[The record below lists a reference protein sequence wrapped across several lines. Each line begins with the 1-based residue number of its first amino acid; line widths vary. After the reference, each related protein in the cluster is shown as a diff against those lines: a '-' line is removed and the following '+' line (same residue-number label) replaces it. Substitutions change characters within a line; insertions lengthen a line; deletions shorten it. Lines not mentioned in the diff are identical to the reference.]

1 MSDLDEIRRKRM
13 AELEARQAAAQGQ
26 MQQQAQQQMQ
36 QQEAQRQFEE
46 QKKALIAQILTTEA
60 RSRLANLKLTKP
72 ELVNQIEIQL
82 IQSAQAGSLR
92 GKVTDE
98 QLKVLLRQIAG
109 QKREIKITPTDHA
122 IETYNTINEKYI
134 KIAWEKLATIKEKD
148 KEIMIKFL
156 DYIENTI

>member
-1 MSDLDEIRRKRM
+1 MRSK
-13 AELEARQAAAQGQ
+13 
-26 MQQQAQQQMQ
+26 
-36 QQEAQRQFEE
+36 
-46 QKKALIAQILTTEA
+46 KKALIAQILTTEA

-109 QKREIKITPTDHA
+109 QKREIKITR
-122 IETYNTINEKYI
+122 K
-134 KIAWEKLATIKEKD
+134 
-148 KEIMIKFL
+148 
-156 DYIENTI
+156 